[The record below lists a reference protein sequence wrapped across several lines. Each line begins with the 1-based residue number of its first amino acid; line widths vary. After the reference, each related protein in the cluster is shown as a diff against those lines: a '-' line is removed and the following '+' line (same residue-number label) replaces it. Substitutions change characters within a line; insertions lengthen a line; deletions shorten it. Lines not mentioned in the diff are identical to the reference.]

1 MADDI
6 DQLAL
11 LLKRVKKMMELDS
24 ELYESQALTLTD
36 EEVIV
41 IALESYQDHRHFY
54 QIYRQ
59 AQHKLID
66 TLYQELDRKTRLA
79 ALAGKKNEADAI
91 DKSDAA

>member
-1 MADDI
+1 MADEI
-6 DQLAL
+6 DRLAA
-11 LLKRVKKMMELDS
+11 LLKRVKKMIELDS
-24 ELYESQALTLTD
+24 ELYESQATTLTD
-36 EEVIV
+36 DEVIV

-54 QIYRQ
+54 QIYRK
-59 AQHKLID
+59 AQDRLID